1 VSEAEELIK
10 KIEELRLNM
19 IEIKKGR
26 DFTDQE
32 VIAASQELDV
42 VLNKY
47 QEIKIR

>member
-1 VSEAEELIK
+1 MSEAEELIK